1 MLNKTKKTSFQW
13 RHPCICILIHVDH
26 GQRPI
31 TARVVF
37 TSLYKRI
44 STIKL
49 NTDCVCLGHLANNTR
64 SLLNNWNRFHVAVGL
79 FSNKSQKTSKCGK
92 KKKSGTQAAG
102 ECVTDVFT
110 TFWSLLSD
118 LATERNVSWR
128 RRVQIKQLAWPM
140 TVRQIGHRKSS
151 LVLSA
156 RFPVVKWRSRSV
168 AKSAY

>member
-1 MLNKTKKTSFQW
+1 MLLWVSSV
-13 RHPCICILIHVDH
+13 IDH
-26 GQRPI
+26 RRRQN
-31 TARVVF
+31 VV
-37 TSLYKRI
+37 
-44 STIKL
+44 
-49 NTDCVCLGHLANNTR
+49 
-64 SLLNNWNRFHVAVGL
+64 
-79 FSNKSQKTSKCGK
+79 

-128 RRVQIKQLAWPM
+128 RRAQIKQLGWPM
-140 TVRQIGHRKSS
+140 TVRQIGNRKSS

-168 AKSAY
+168 AKSA

>member
-37 TSLYKRI
+37 TSLYKGM

-79 FSNKSQKTSKCGK
+79 FSNRSEETSKCG

-102 ECVTDVFT
+102 ECVTDVLT

-118 LATERNVSWR
+118 LATERNVTELTTARANQTTGLTNDCAANWAPEVEFSPFCALSR
-128 RRVQIKQLAWPM
+128 RQM
-140 TVRQIGHRKSS
+140 T
-151 LVLSA
+151 
-156 RFPVVKWRSRSV
+156 FPFCC
-168 AKSAY
+168 

>member
-49 NTDCVCLGHLANNTR
+49 NTDCICLGHLANNTR
-64 SLLNNWNRFHVAVGL
+64 SLLNNWNRFHVAVRL
-79 FSNKSQKTSKCGK
+79 FGNRSQMTSKCDK
-92 KKKSGTQAAG
+92 NKEVTHEPQAS
-102 ECVTDVFT
+102 VSLMFLPHFDVFCD
-110 TFWSLLSD
+110 LLLNRCTATLNLFVNYTIMWILRGLWLVVAHD
-118 LATERNVSWR
+118 LSEDRYCLLYTSPSPRD
-128 RRVQIKQLAWPM
+128 
-140 TVRQIGHRKSS
+140 
-151 LVLSA
+151 
-156 RFPVVKWRSRSV
+156 
-168 AKSAY
+168 

>member
-1 MLNKTKKTSFQW
+1 MTSS
-13 RHPCICILIHVDH
+13 RICILIHVDH

-49 NTDCVCLGHLANNTR
+49 NTDCICLGHLANNTR
-64 SLLNNWNRFHVAVGL
+64 SLLNNWNRFPVAVGL
-79 FSNKSQKTSKCGK
+79 FSNRSQKTSKCGK
-92 KKKSGTQAAG
+92 KKSDTQAAG

-128 RRVQIKQLAWPM
+128 GRVQIKQLGWPM

>member
-1 MLNKTKKTSFQW
+1 MYLYSNTCRSW
-13 RHPCICILIHVDH
+13 
-26 GQRPI
+26 
-31 TARVVF
+31 AVF
-37 TSLYKRI
+37 TSLYKRM

-79 FSNKSQKTSKCGK
+79 FSNRSQKTSKCA

-110 TFWSLLSD
+110 TFWRLLSD

-128 RRVQIKQLAWPM
+128 RRAQIKQLGWPM
-140 TVRQIGHRKSS
+140 PVRQIGHRKSS

>member
-37 TSLYKRI
+37 TSLYKGM

-64 SLLNNWNRFHVAVGL
+64 SLLNNWNTFHVAVGL
-79 FSNKSQKTSKCGK
+79 FSNRSEKTSKCGLK
-92 KKKSGTQAAG
+92 KINKKWHTS
-102 ECVTDVFT
+102 
-110 TFWSLLSD
+110 
-118 LATERNVSWR
+118 R
-128 RRVQIKQLAWPM
+128 RRVCHWCFYHILTSSVWFSNRTERQLTTARANQTTGLTNDCAANWAPEVEFSPFCALSRRQM
-140 TVRQIGHRKSS
+140 T
-151 LVLSA
+151 
-156 RFPVVKWRSRSV
+156 FPFCC
-168 AKSAY
+168 

>member
-1 MLNKTKKTSFQW
+1 MTSS
-13 RHPCICILIHVDH
+13 RICILIHVDH

-37 TSLYKRI
+37 TSLYKRM

-49 NTDCVCLGHLANNTR
+49 NTDYVCLGHLANNTR
-64 SLLNNWNRFHVAVGL
+64 SLLNNWNRFHVAMGL
-79 FSNKSQKTSKCGK
+79 FSNRLQKTSKCG

-128 RRVQIKQLAWPM
+128 RRAQIKQLGWPM